1 MKKIIII
8 DNDRDTLDILSFLF
22 EDIELEVF
30 RYTNRISIGEVIQ
43 KNPDIILLD
52 YYLDDCY
59 GSEICR
65 ELKEDPITGDI
76 PIVLLSTS
84 INLDKI
90 AIESGADACLAKPF
104 DIQNLENLVGELLD
118 IRVTAT

>member
-22 EDIELEVF
+22 EDLEFEVF
-30 RYTNRISIGEVIQ
+30 QYTNRIPIGEIIE

-59 GSEICR
+59 GSEICT
-65 ELKEDPITGDI
+65 ELKENPMTMHV

-84 INLDKI
+84 LDLHKI
-90 AIESGADACLAKPF
+90 AMDSGADAYLAKPF
-104 DIQNLENLVGELLD
+104 DIQNIENLVGELLD
-118 IRVTAT
+118 TCVTAG